1 MNTLDLAVLR
11 GYPQVCGQQAVAS
24 LSLLKRRNKAEV
36 KGLSPSGL
44 PADSAVSL
52 GSFRAADKLDS
63 CCPKASVL
71 RFNVLQLG
79 FEMGCCVA
87 CSPFDIDCD
96 RC

>member
-1 MNTLDLAVLR
+1 MNTLRLAVLR

-24 LSLLKRRNKAEV
+24 LTLAKRRNQAEV
-36 KGLSPSGL
+36 KGLSPRGL
-44 PADSAVSL
+44 PAESAVSL
-52 GSFRAADKLDS
+52 GSYPAADKFDS
-63 CCPKASVL
+63 CGPKASVP

-79 FEMGCCVA
+79 FETGCCVA